1 MASLL
6 PLSPGPAF
14 ATFKDSVA
22 TLSGLSIVC
31 GRLSSSTIAARE
43 RVHDKG
49 EVFMKRT
56 KTALMLAASAL
67 ACSPALAAAQD
78 TAAAP
83 EEAETTSAPAAAGS
97 NEIVVTA
104 QRREERL
111 VDVPISVSAVNQAAL
126 DRAQV
131 RTVSDIA
138 TVVPNIQI
146 NETIGN
152 TYGPLIT
159 IRGLSPSADT
169 SLARDQPVGLYID
182 GVPIGKSTGA
192 AFDIVDLERV
202 EVLRGPQ
209 GTLYGKN
216 TIGGAVNL
224 ITQKPSGEFGGQVS
238 TSYGTYDNF
247 VGKMVVDLPEVAG
260 FSLKLSG
267 VTKQYGGYYR
277 NSATGDNFGEQ
288 DLWAGRVDLQWQ
300 PADSFSALYSYDIS
314 NSKGTPSQL
323 ALMAVTGA
331 GSVAFLNPLLAP
343 YVVDGRTRTTG
354 SNSALQ
360 SDFET
365 TGHALTLQWEPGL
378 GDLTLKSIT
387 ARRTAKTRSM
397 SDFDG
402 TPIDLMRFTLNND
415 YEQFTQEVQALG
427 TAGDFKYTLGF
438 FYLDDNYDV
447 FNPRWN
453 FQFGGN
459 EVFDVSQRGGESKSY
474 AGYGQLAWTPSALDG
489 RLTLSAGA
497 RYSHEEKSA
506 YELLLA
512 NTAYATN
519 PASPTSGVFV
529 RDENGNPVTRSGQPA
544 AGARP
549 GAGGIGYTDLIPLT
563 NSGTWKKFT
572 PEFNILYKIQPS
584 FSIYARYAS
593 GFKSGGINDTAATNA
608 AFLTPYDPEN
618 LTSYEAGLKYAGW
631 NGRVQLNAAVYHSIY
646 KDFQAGVF
654 VPTLVTTNIINAG
667 EAQFTGFEIDGALRP
682 TDSLTINFG
691 GGYVDARYT
700 DFVLPDGTDVTDS
713 YVLSRV
719 PKWNWQLG
727 AVHQADVGFA
737 TLETSANYSWRSSQY
752 SSIVSDPLSQMPS
765 YGLLNAR
772 IALTDIELG
781 NGSTLEVAAWG
792 KNLTD
797 KEYLVSAINLS
808 VLTVG
813 QFGEPLSAGAEARVK
828 F

>member
-1 MASLL
+1 
-6 PLSPGPAF
+6 
-14 ATFKDSVA
+14 
-22 TLSGLSIVC
+22 
-31 GRLSSSTIAARE
+31 
-43 RVHDKG
+43 
-49 EVFMKRT
+49 MKRFKKAVAMAT
-56 KTALMLAASAL
+56 TVL
-67 ACSPALAAAQD
+67 ACSPTLVQAQVTD
-78 TAAAP
+78 GAP
-83 EEAETTSAPAAAGS
+83 SASEEAVPAPNAGGT
-97 NEIVVTA
+97 EIVVTA

-111 VDVPISVSAVNQAAL
+111 VDVPISVSAVDQDAL

-131 RTVSDIA
+131 RTVTDIA

-224 ITQKPSGEFGGQVS
+224 ITRKPSGEFGGQVS
-238 TSYGTYDNF
+238 ASYGAHDSF
-247 VGKMVVDLPEVAG
+247 VGKIVVDLPEIAD

-267 VTKQYGGYYR
+267 VTKQNGGYYQ
-277 NSATGDNFGEQ
+277 NSATKENFGEQ
-288 DLWAGRVDLQWQ
+288 DLWAGRVDLQWM
-300 PADSFSALYSYDIS
+300 PTADLSALYSYDIT

-323 ALMAVTGA
+323 ALTAVTGA
-331 GSVAFLNPLLAP
+331 GPVAFINSLLAP

-354 SNSALQ
+354 ANSALQ

-365 TGHALTLQWEPGL
+365 TGHALTLEWEPGL

-387 ARRTAKTRSM
+387 ARRTARTRSM

-402 TPIDLMRFTLNND
+402 SPVDLLRFTLNND
-415 YEQFTQEVQALG
+415 YEQFTQEIQAFG
-427 TAGDFKYTLGF
+427 TQGDFRFTLGM
-438 FYLDDNYDV
+438 FYLDDSYDV
-447 FNPRWN
+447 FNLRWN

-459 EVFDVSQRGGESKSY
+459 EVFDVSERGGDSESY
-474 AGYGQLAWTPSALDG
+474 AAYGQLAWTPSALDEK
-489 RLTLSAGA
+489 LTLSAGA
-497 RYSHEEKSA
+497 RYSQEEKSA
-506 YELLLA
+506 RELLLA
-512 NTAYATN
+512 NAAYAAN
-519 PASPTSGVFV
+519 PASPAAGVFV
-529 RDENGNPVTRSGQPA
+529 RDENGVPVTRSGRPA

-549 GAGGIGYTDLIPLT
+549 GAGGLGYTDLIPLT
-563 NSGTWKKFT
+563 NDGTWKKLT
-572 PEFNILYKIQPS
+572 PEFNVLYKIQPS
-584 FSIYARYAS
+584 FSVYARYAT

-618 LTSYEAGLKYAGW
+618 LASFEAGLKYAGW
-631 NGRVQLNAAVYHSIY
+631 NGRLQLNAAAYHSIY

-682 TDSLTINFG
+682 AQSLTINFG

-700 DFVLPDGTDVTDS
+700 DFVLPDGTDVADS

-727 AVHQADVGFA
+727 AVHQADLGFA
-737 TLETSANYSWRSSQY
+737 KLETSANYSWRSSQY
-752 SSIVSDPLSQMPS
+752 ASIVADPLSKMPA

-772 IALTDIELG
+772 VALTDIELG
-781 NGSTLEVAAWG
+781 DGSTLELAAWG

-808 VLTVG
+808 ILTVG
-813 QFGEPLSAGAEARVK
+813 QFGEPLSAGVEARVR

>member
-1 MASLL
+1 MKRMKT
-6 PLSPGPAF
+6 AF
-14 ATFKDSVA
+14 A
-22 TLSGLSIVC
+22 
-31 GRLSSSTIAARE
+31 
-43 RVHDKG
+43 
-49 EVFMKRT
+49 
-56 KTALMLAASAL
+56 LAASAI
-67 ACSPALAAAQD
+67 AFAPALAAAQD
-78 TAAAP
+78 TTG
-83 EEAETTSAPAAAGS
+83 ETGEAETAAAADQGFS

-111 VDVPISVSAVNQAAL
+111 VDVPISVTAVNEAAL

-131 RTVSDIA
+131 RTVTDIA
-138 TVVPNIQI
+138 SVVPNIQI

-192 AFDIVDLERV
+192 AFDIVDLERI

-224 ITQKPSGEFGGQVS
+224 ITQKPSGAFGGEVS
-238 TSYGTYDNF
+238 LNYGTYDNF

-267 VTKQYGGYYR
+267 VTKQYGGYFR

-288 DLWAGRVDLQWQ
+288 DLWAGRVDLKWQ

-323 ALMAVTGA
+323 ALTEVTGA
-331 GSVAFLNPLLAP
+331 GPVAFLNDLLAP

-354 SNSALQ
+354 NNSATQ

-365 TGHALTLQWEPGL
+365 TGHALTLEWEPGL
-378 GDLTLKSIT
+378 GDLVLKSIT

-402 TPIDLMRFTLNND
+402 SPIDLLRFTLNND
-415 YEQFTQEVQALG
+415 YEQFTQEVQAIGSL
-427 TAGDFKYTLGF
+427 GDFNYTLGV
-438 FYLDDNYDV
+438 FYLSDNYDV

-453 FQFGGN
+453 FQFGRDD
-459 EVFDVSQRGGESKSY
+459 VFDVSVRGGESKSY
-474 AGYGQLAWTPSALDG
+474 AGYGQLSWSPSALDG

-497 RYSHEEKSA
+497 RYSREEKSA
-506 YELLLA
+506 YELFLA
-512 NTAYATN
+512 NSAYAAN
-519 PASPTSGVFV
+519 PASPGSGVFL
-529 RDENGNPVTRSGQPA
+529 RDEFGNPITRSGQPA

-563 NSGTWKKFT
+563 NSGVWEKFT
-572 PEFNILYKIQPS
+572 PEFNVLYKIQPN
-584 FSIYARYAS
+584 FSIYARYAT
-593 GFKSGGINDTAATNA
+593 GFKSGGINDTAATND
-608 AFLTPYDPEN
+608 AFLTAYDPEN

-654 VPTLVTTNIINAG
+654 VPALITTNIVNAG
-667 EAQFTGFEIDGALRP
+667 EAQFTGVEIDGAIRP
-682 TDSLTINFG
+682 FDSLSINFG
-691 GGYVDARYT
+691 GGYIDARYT

-719 PKWNWQLG
+719 PEWNWQLG
-727 AVHQADVGFA
+727 AVHRTDVGFA

-752 SSIVSDPLSQMPS
+752 ATITADPLSKMPA

-808 VLTVG
+808 ILTVAQYG
-813 QFGEPLSAGAEARVK
+813 DPLSAGVEARVE